1 MTDLA
6 DFQHRLAKN
15 ARHLGKWARRG
26 DIHAYRVYDRDI
38 PEFPLI
44 IDRFDVARNGVV
56 GDDAASDGTTWLQ
69 LQEVDTGWQQT
80 EAEHREWL
88 DHLVDVAAATFD
100 VPVERVALKHR
111 ARQRV
116 RGEKTDQH
124 AATGAGEDDLVVRE
138 GGRRFLVNLHGYLDT
153 GLFLDHRVT
162 RGMVAEL
169 ASGRRFLNLFS
180 YTGSFTVYAATAGA
194 VSSESVDLSNTYGDW
209 AERNLRLNGID
220 PGFEPGVGAGVPS
233 GRHRTVRADVFTW
246 LRDAVSA
253 FEAGDRDGVDLI
265 VLDPPTFSNS
275 KAMQGVL
282 DVQRDHPWLIR
293 QCLALLA
300 PGGDLFFSTNLRSFV
315 LDPLVEQRA
324 HFVEISAKTVPQ
336 DFRDRRIHR
345 CWHIRPLE
353 VR

>member
-1 MTDLA
+1 VTDLA

-15 ARHLGKWARRG
+15 ARHLRKWARRA
-26 DIHAYRVYDRDI
+26 DIQAYRVYDRDV
-38 PEFPLI
+38 PEFPLV
-44 IDRFDVARNGVV
+44 IDRFD
-56 GDDAASDGTTWLQ
+56 AASTDETWLQ

-88 DHLVDVAAATFD
+88 DHVVDSAAAVFEI
-100 VPVERVALKHR
+100 PSHRVATKQR

-116 RGEKTDQH
+116 RGEKTAQH
-124 AATGAGEDDLVVRE
+124 QATGADEDDLVVRE
-138 GGRRFLVNLHGYLDT
+138 GGHRFLVNLHGYLDT

-162 RGMVAEL
+162 RGLVGERA
-169 ASGRRFLNLFS
+169 AGKRFLNLFS
-180 YTGSFTVYAATAGA
+180 YTASFTVYAARGGA
-194 VSSESVDLSNTYGDW
+194 RTSESVDLSNTYGDW
-209 AERNLRLNGID
+209 AERNLALNGVD
-220 PGFEPGVGAGVPS
+220 LAN
-233 GRHRTVRADVFTW
+233 HRLIRADVFTW
-246 LRDAVSA
+246 LRDAVAA

-300 PGGDLFFSTNLRSFV
+300 PDGDLYFSTNLRSFE
-315 LDPLVEQRA
+315 LDPLVQERA
-324 HFVEISAKTVPQ
+324 RFTEISAKTVPQ

-345 CWHIRPLE
+345 CWHIRHGESSL
-353 VR
+353 